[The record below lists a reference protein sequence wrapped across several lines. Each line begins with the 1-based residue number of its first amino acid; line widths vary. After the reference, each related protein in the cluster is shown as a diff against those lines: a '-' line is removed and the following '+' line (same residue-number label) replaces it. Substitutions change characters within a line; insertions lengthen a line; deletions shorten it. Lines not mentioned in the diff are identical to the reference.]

1 MISIKTGIA
10 LLTVLLVAPVA
21 VRAQAGNAQVQER
34 IVKRGATVF
43 AATCTGYCHGPNGSQ
58 GSSAPAL
65 AARGFDGDYILKT
78 VMYGVPGTAMVAW
91 GQRIPK
97 DDSAAVIEY
106 VKSLNGIVAGG
117 PAKPHA
123 PLSPVAQRGHDL
135 FFDSYGEL
143 ERCSNCHQINNS
155 GIAVTPPITNVPAD
169 VAGLRNLS
177 TPKVVS
183 ATVEGRTF
191 PGLVVSQVREQT
203 KLYDLT
209 TVPPVLM
216 GMAPSDVKLGQPAA
230 WQHSSVLGSYSDDD
244 LSAILEFLR
253 AMQTE

>member
-1 MISIKTGIA
+1 M
-10 LLTVLLVAPVA
+10 
-21 VRAQAGNAQVQER
+21 
-34 IVKRGATVF
+34 
-43 AATCTGYCHGPNGSQ
+43 
-58 GSSAPAL
+58 
-65 AARGFDGDYILKT
+65 
-78 VMYGVPGTAMVAW
+78 
-91 GQRIPK
+91 
-97 DDSAAVIEY
+97 
-106 VKSLNGIVAGG
+106 
-117 PAKPHA
+117 
-123 PLSPVAQRGHDL
+123 
-135 FFDSYGEL
+135 
-143 ERCSNCHQINNS
+143 
-155 GIAVTPPITNVPAD
+155 TPPITNVPAD
-169 VAGLRNLS
+169 VDGLRNLS
-177 TPKVVS
+177 TPKVVT